1 MFTSLL
7 MVVVIVLCIVLMVK
21 ISAGSAGTRKNR
33 SGNVRSQGYYQ
44 QPNNAEPSYNPETGE
59 WEDWDGTP
67 YGAIE
72 DMLMDT
78 DGDGIWDDF
87 DGDGMPDDWD

>member
-1 MFTSLL
+1 MIAELL
-7 MVVVIVLCIVLMVK
+7 IVVVIALGIGLVVLILVRSA
-21 ISAGSAGTRKNR
+21 SAGENR
-33 SGNVRSQGYYQ
+33 PGNVRSQGHEQ
-44 QPNNAEPSYNPETGE
+44 QPNSAEPSYNPETGE

-87 DGDGMPDDWD
+87 NGDGMPDDWD

>member
-1 MFTSLL
+1 MNLL
-7 MVVVIVLCIVLMVK
+7 LLIAVVIGLGVGLLVLIV
-21 ISAGSAGTRKNR
+21 AGSAS
-33 SGNVRSQGYYQ
+33 SGESSSGYVRSQGYNQ
-44 QPNNAEPSYNPETGE
+44 QSYDTEPSFNPETGE

-67 YGAIE
+67 LGAIE